1 MTLEVGHSG
10 SRSCVLDASALLALL
25 NLEPGGSSIQD
36 LVGSSIISSVNWA
49 EVLQKSVQLGLNLDT
64 VRGDLES
71 LGIEVAH
78 FDAEDALKASEL
90 WAAGRP
96 VGLSLGDRA
105 CLTLAHRLELPAVTA
120 DHRWAGLDLQVE
132 ILLIG

>member
-1 MTLEVGHSG
+1 M
-10 SRSCVLDASALLALL
+10 
-25 NLEPGGSSIQD
+25 
-36 LVGSSIISSVNWA
+36 
-49 EVLQKSVQLGLNLDT
+49 QLGLNLDT